1 MIRIQTNCLQNTLP
15 IKQINSSNRSVSMTR
30 NKSRG
35 KRPKSR
41 GGGPHTD
48 LDQNKADVHY
58 SMNQETSAALSV
70 DRTALERGGGG
81 TYSSSGTNQLQAA
94 AQHDSDG
101 THPHS
106 ILCIPMVAAI
116 WAKVLWGFGTAKQ
129 WISLLWL
136 TMISMIGKV
145 ATLLIKLS
153 APVFRSLI
161 SISHLATALML
172 DMTSR
177 VILSMA
183 RHALWSTK
191 RLAAA
196 TVRLLVRLFLII
208 LAEVMSFCG
217 KTISEGNEMDVEIT
231 HKTGGPFDIDI
242 NQKSAQIWSSCTNMA
257 GNEDSQISIE
267 FVFLCRK
274 ATKNISETAIC

>member
-15 IKQINSSNRSVSMTR
+15 IKQINSSNRSHSMTR

-35 KRPKSR
+35 ERPKR

-48 LDQNKADVHY
+48 LDQDKADVHY
-58 SMNQETSAALSV
+58 SMNQETSAALSA
-70 DRTALERGGGG
+70 DRTALERGGAG

-94 AQHDSDG
+94 AKHDSDA

-116 WAKVLWGFGTAKQ
+116 WAKILWGFGTAKQ

-145 ATLLIKLS
+145 PTLLIKIS

-183 RHALWSTK
+183 RLSLWCYQ
-191 RLAAA
+191 
-196 TVRLLVRLFLII
+196 TVGGGNRSPTRQTISHHFGGSD
-208 LAEVMSFCG
+208 EFCG
-217 KTISEGNEMDVEIT
+217 KTISEGNEINVED
-231 HKTGGPFDIDI
+231 H
-242 NQKSAQIWSSCTNMA
+242 
-257 GNEDSQISIE
+257 
-267 FVFLCRK
+267 L
-274 ATKNISETAIC
+274 